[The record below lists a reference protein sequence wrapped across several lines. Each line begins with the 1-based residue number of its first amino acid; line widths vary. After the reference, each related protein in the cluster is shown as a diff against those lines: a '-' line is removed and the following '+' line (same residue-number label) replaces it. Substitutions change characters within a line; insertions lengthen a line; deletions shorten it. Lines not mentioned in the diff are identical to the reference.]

1 MDIGIWHREWWFEP
15 PILFRA
21 HKTSERTND
30 DEDTS
35 SVTMVIIRLQLC
47 RTRTLDDHQ
56 LLQIGWCLESRSSM
70 GLRRTADRWAAMY
83 PQGALGRRGKWIP
96 PCNISSLNFR
106 VKPKSL
112 PCSAEPKY
120 NAPVLS
126 CLWKSFIFRCFFY
139 WTNYRFRNNAVS
151 HCHVFFLSDEQLT
164 DVNHIVSSI
173 GSLDPANP
181 ARSQLKKQGFQNCR
195 NSSPEPPFSIC
206 RGEKPSGEF
215 LFPQLIVS
223 ATVPWLSS
231 DSIDLL
237 NPGFGDEGVSRA

>member
-1 MDIGIWHREWWFEP
+1 MVKFHPQKYHFSSKHGFFRCFKHLEFLNKWFLYDFWRILNWKQTVDSWSFEAMDIGIWHKEWWFEP

-21 HKTSERTND
+21 HKTSERTN

-83 PQGALGRRGKWIP
+83 PQGALGCRGEWIP

-112 PCSAEPKY
+112 PCSAEPKS

-139 WTNYRFRNNAVS
+139 WTKYRFRNNAVS
-151 HCHVFFLSDEQLT
+151 HCHVFFF
-164 DVNHIVSSI
+164 V
-173 GSLDPANP
+173 
-181 ARSQLKKQGFQNCR
+181 RW
-195 NSSPEPPFSIC
+195 
-206 RGEKPSGEF
+206 
-215 LFPQLIVS
+215 
-223 ATVPWLSS
+223 ATYHGNKSHL
-231 DSIDLL
+231 
-237 NPGFGDEGVSRA
+237 